1 MIYYLDTNILIYS
14 LFEKDGKDNLS
25 SDVMSI
31 LEDYSNLFR
40 ISSASVKE
48 ILYLYK
54 SGNIVFKKS
63 GLKNALEII
72 EEIKGVNIEII
83 PFNEKHLRTYA
94 NLDIRLSENKD
105 PNDHIIIAQAISDR
119 MPLISSD
126 RDFKNYT
133 SQGLEFVFNKR

>member
-1 MIYYLDTNILIYS
+1 MERQIWKWRHFGWTSYKVTVIDKENKEFNYILNNDYP
-14 LFEKDGKDNLS
+14 DNFNS
-25 SDVMSI
+25 FM
-31 LEDYSNLFR
+31 
-40 ISSASVKE
+40 
-48 ILYLYK
+48 
-54 SGNIVFKKS
+54 
-63 GLKNALEII
+63 EII